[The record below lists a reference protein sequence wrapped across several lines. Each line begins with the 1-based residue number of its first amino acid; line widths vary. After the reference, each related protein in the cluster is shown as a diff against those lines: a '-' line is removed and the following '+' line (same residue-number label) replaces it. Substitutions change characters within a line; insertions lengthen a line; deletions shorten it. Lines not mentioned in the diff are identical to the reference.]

1 MRMSMSSSIFFGVVV
16 VFFFCLSLSS
26 LSSLNVSAQST
37 KEVWGVFCPLSNDD
51 DDDDAQKKKR
61 GGGRFLVSF
70 LIAFCPFQNVSSF
83 FFLKI

>member
-61 GGGRFLVSF
+61 GGGAFFGVLFNCFLSLSKRFVL
-70 LIAFCPFQNVSSF
+70 F
-83 FFLKI
+83 FF